1 MKKQLLSE
9 EFRRMQK
16 LAGILTEEK
25 EKRTFDPTYKF
36 TYDVDNDL
44 DKAKET
50 IIQDAN
56 QHIKHVADY
65 FGTDKA
71 DELHKL
77 ITLVKNAKDADE
89 AGKLLDQ
96 ISDWFYSNTDVYT
109 EFGKSKLE
117 LDQDN
122 S

>member
-1 MKKQLLSE
+1 MKKQILSE

-16 LAGILTEEK
+16 LAGILTEDK

-36 TYDVDNDL
+36 TYDVDNNL
-44 DKAKET
+44 DKVKET

-56 QHIKHVADY
+56 QHIKYIADY

-71 DELHKL
+71 DELYKL

-89 AGKLLDQ
+89 VGKLLDQ
-96 ISDWFYSNTDVYT
+96 ISDWFYSNTNIYT
-109 EFGKSKLE
+109 EFGKSKL
-117 LDQDN
+117 DIDRDN